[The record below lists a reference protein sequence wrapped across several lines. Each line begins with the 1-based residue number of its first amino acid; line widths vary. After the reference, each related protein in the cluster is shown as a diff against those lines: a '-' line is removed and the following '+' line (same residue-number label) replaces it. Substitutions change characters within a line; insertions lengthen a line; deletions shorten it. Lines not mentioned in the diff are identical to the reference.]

1 MSLPTVLEK
10 LQIKSEKTFLIQG
23 MPSSVEKPFAKLT
36 YAKNVTP
43 LLKSRKIDFAMI
55 FAVNVRQLAQI
66 IDEVIPAL
74 NENANFWVAYPKPT
88 SKIYCDFSRDY
99 NWELLTDLGFEQI
112 KQTDIDSIWSAIRF
126 SRNGVW
132 DGNVEFSI
140 EEISTSA

>member
-43 LLKSRKIDFAMI
+43 LLRSRKIDFAMI
-55 FAVNVRQLAQI
+55 FAVNIRQLAQI
-66 IDEVIPAL
+66 IDDVVPAL
-74 NENANFWVAYPKPT
+74 NENANFWVAYPKST
-88 SKIYCDFSRDY
+88 SKIYCDLSRDY
-99 NWELLTDLGFEQI
+99 NWELLTGLGFEQI
-112 KQTDIDSIWSAIRF
+112 AQTDIDSIWSAIRF

-132 DGNVEFSI
+132 DGDVEYAI
-140 EEISTSA
+140 EEASTTA